1 MSRWLVTGASS
12 GVGAAIA
19 GALGRRGADVW
30 LVGRRPD
37 ALDATAAAVRAAGGT
52 ATVCAADLAAD
63 GDLERLVSA
72 VTDARELLTGL
83 VHAAGRI
90 VAPVDVADLTVD
102 DIDDQYR
109 VNLRAPMVLTRR
121 LLPVLD
127 GGDVVLVSSTA
138 ALRGVGGSSAYAATK
153 AGLRSFGESL
163 RDELGDRDIR
173 VLTVMLGRTA
183 SPMQERL
190 HAAEGKPYRPETLVQ
205 PEDVATAVLG
215 AFDLPR
221 RAEVTEISLRPATRP
236 AP

>member
-1 MSRWLVTGASS
+1 VTGASS
-12 GVGAAIA
+12 GVGAALA

-30 LVGRRPD
+30 LVGRRAD
-37 ALDATAAAVRAAGGT
+37 ALEETAEAVRTAGGA
-52 ATVCAADLAAD
+52 ATVCAADLASD
-63 GDLERLVSA
+63 GDLERLASA
-72 VTDARELLTGL
+72 VTDQVERLAGV

-90 VAPVDVADLTVD
+90 VAPVDVADLTID
-102 DIDDQYR
+102 DVDDQYR

-121 LLPVLD
+121 LLPALD

-173 VLTVMLGRTA
+173 VLTVLLGRTA

-190 HAAEGKPYRPETLVQ
+190 HEAEGKPYRPETLVQ
-205 PEDVATAVLG
+205 PEDVADAVL
-215 AFDLPR
+215 AALDLPR

-236 AP
+236 PP

>member
-30 LVGRRPD
+30 LVGRRRD
-37 ALDATAAAVRAAGGT
+37 ALDITAEAVRTAGGA
-52 ATVCAADLAAD
+52 ATVCAADLASD

-72 VTDARELLTGL
+72 VTEQSDRLAGL
-83 VHAAGRI
+83 VHSAGRI
-90 VAPVDVADLTVD
+90 VAPVEVADLAVD
-102 DIDDQYR
+102 DVDAQYR

-121 LLPVLD
+121 LLPLLD
-127 GGDVVLVSSTA
+127 GGDIVLVSSTA
-138 ALRGVGGSSAYAATK
+138 ALKGVGGSSAYAATK
-153 AGLRSFGESL
+153 AGLRSFAESL

-173 VLTVMLGRTA
+173 VLTVLLGRTA

-190 HAAEGKPYRPETLVQ
+190 HAAEGRSYRAEVLVQ
-205 PEDVATAVLG
+205 PDDVADAVLG
-215 AFDLPR
+215 ALDLPR
-221 RAEVTEISLRPATRP
+221 RAEVTEISLRPAARP